1 MPLQIDEI
9 RVISDLIKVKYDAN
23 THVLTISSDLNPLI
37 IDRNFNELEERLN
50 NLDKKVNQ
58 IMFNYTKIT

>member
-9 RVISDLIKVKYDAN
+9 RVISDLIKVKYDDN